1 MTPIATRTA
10 TRVASRLSIRDA
22 AAARRVRHLLR
33 LGRGRGTEIVV
44 VSGQPGSGRT
54 SLLEESARRAADA
67 GFRVLSVALTPIC
80 AGRPL
85 GAAADLLRPLA
96 ADGPLTGRPVLTR
109 RLDALDR
116 LYGGPTRRPPT
127 PLADRT
133 AERDRLFT
141 AARRLVR
148 RACAQEPVLLL
159 IDDLEYADPSS
170 AGLLRQIVVQPAGLP
185 LRLLVGVSA
194 GPAASAF
201 DSLAPV
207 EGRPPPRVERVEL
220 RRRSGGPGIQALAE
234 RVVDGLDVAAIRVL
248 QLVRASGGVLEQ
260 AMLAAIQPPATAVP
274 GLATLRSADLVRAIE
289 GDRFAY
295 RARSWNVADAA
306 YRRLAR
312 DQQRELH
319 LGLLRAAE
327 RLAPAETAVP
337 AYHAVRAGDLLAPDE
352 RLAVL
357 VQHAL
362 SAADCYADA
371 TAVVASD
378 AALVA
383 TESAS
388 EAVARTVLPEVLD
401 LRAESLAATGRPGEA
416 LDSWTAAAA
425 HALGGRS
432 TSAARRLRR
441 LAETEWATGRGEVAK
456 AYADRA
462 AAALPLTVPGPE
474 HLAVQAV
481 RARIRSRLALGDV
494 DDVLAPLAELWRRT
508 GWRGAEV
515 EYKLALEA
523 LRPELGY
530 TWRRP
535 RGAQP
540 SAVTTASTSIT
551 PADVAD
557 TAS

>member
-1 MTPIATRTA
+1 
-10 TRVASRLSIRDA
+10 
-22 AAARRVRHLLR
+22 
-33 LGRGRGTEIVV
+33 VV

-54 SLLEESARRAADA
+54 TLLEQSARWAANA
-67 GFRVLSVALTPIC
+67 GFRVLTTALTPSC
-80 AGRPL
+80 AARPL

-133 AERDRLFT
+133 AEGDRLFT
-141 AARRLVR
+141 AARRLLR
-148 RACAQEPVLLL
+148 RACAREPVLLV

-170 AGLLRQIVVQPAGLP
+170 AALLRQVVVQPAGLP
-185 LRLLVGVSA
+185 LRLLVGVAA
-194 GPAASAF
+194 GPAANAF

-220 RRRSGGPGIQALAE
+220 RRRSRGHASHPLAE
-234 RVVDGLDVAAIRVL
+234 RVVDDLDEAAIRVL
-248 QLVRASGGVLEQ
+248 QLVRASGGVLEPE
-260 AMLAAIQPPATAVP
+260 MLAAVHPPTTAGP
-274 GLATLRSADLVRAIE
+274 GLATLRSADLLRTVE
-289 GDRFAY
+289 SGRFAY

-306 YRRLAR
+306 YRRLSR
-312 DQQRELH
+312 SEQRHLH

-327 RLAPAETAVP
+327 RLAPAETAGA
-337 AYHAVRAGDLLAPDE
+337 AYQVVRAGDLLTSDE

-378 AALVA
+378 AALLA

-388 EAVARTVLPEVLD
+388 EAVAKAVLPELLD
-401 LRAESLAATGRPGEA
+401 LRAESLAATGRPSEA
-416 LDSWTAAAA
+416 IDSWTAAAA
-425 HALGGRS
+425 LAPGDRS

-462 AAALPLTVPGPE
+462 AAALPNAPPGPE
-474 HLAVQAV
+474 QLAVQAL
-481 RARIRSRLALGDV
+481 RARIRSRLAVGEV

-508 GWRGAEV
+508 GWRGAEA
-515 EYKLALEA
+515 EYKLALAA
-523 LRPELGY
+523 LRPELTHRAGRSQRVGPDQ
-530 TWRRP
+530 RRQ
-535 RGAQP
+535 RQAQP
-540 SAVTTASTSIT
+540 STVTTAKTSIT
-551 PADVAD
+551 AADID
-557 TAS
+557 ETAN